1 MIKAVAI
8 LAFVAAAQ
16 AISTGNPYLN
26 PHIGVQGE
34 QTVRGYGGLNT
45 VSHQSKSVVSPHSSV
60 QKTDTRVTNDAL
72 TAYASPLAHG
82 YAAPAYAAHGYAA
95 PALAHGYAGHGY
107 AAPAIAAHGY
117 AAPALAAHG
126 YAAPAIAAHGYAA
139 PALAHGY
146 AGHGYAAPAIAAHG
160 YAAPAIAAHGY
171 AAPALAHGY
180 AAPVAKAGLLGTAYS
195 AVVPGVA
202 SHTFSRTIQGYG
214 NLAYGY

>member
-26 PHIGVQGE
+26 PHVGVQGE
-34 QTVRGYGGLNT
+34 QTIRGYGGLNT
-45 VSHQSKSVVSPHSSV
+45 VSHQSKSVVSPYSSV
-60 QKTDTRVTNDAL
+60 QKTDTRVTNGAL
-72 TAYASPLAHG
+72 YASPL
-82 YAAPAYAAHGYAA
+82 AHGYAA
-95 PALAHGYAGHGY
+95 PALAHGYAS
-107 AAPAIAAHGY
+107 PAI
-117 AAPALAAHG
+117 
-126 YAAPAIAAHGYAA
+126 
-139 PALAHGY
+139 
-146 AGHGYAAPAIAAHG
+146 AHG

-180 AAPVAKAGLLGTAYS
+180 AAPAIAAHGYAAPAIAAHGYAGHGAGLLGTAYS

-202 SHTFSRTIQGYG
+202 THSFSRTIEGYG